1 MLTGSGTP
9 HAPKA
14 TSMAKDNMR
23 PAVIVTAAS
32 AGIGQAIAE
41 RFLAAGYPLL
51 LVARDAARLEMA
63 AQAMRA
69 IVTGLP
75 VHTLA
80 LDVTTADAAERI
92 DAALAAAALRPGI
105 LINNAASGLG
115 GPLVDQDSGDIER
128 LIALN
133 VTALTRLTRHFARRM
148 RDDGGG
154 SIINIASLG
163 GYVPGPNQAAY
174 YASKA
179 YVLSLSEALAQEL
192 AATNVHVMVVAP
204 GPVPTGIHASM
215 GADRALY
222 RVLLPAMSPAA
233 IARSTYRGYRLGRRV
248 VVPGFHN
255 QLMAWV
261 LRVLPHRLSIPVI
274 GKLLE
279 PR

>member
-1 MLTGSGTP
+1 MHTGSVTP

-14 TSMAKDNMR
+14 TSMAKDNTR
-23 PAVIVTAAS
+23 PAVIVTGAS
-32 AGIGQAIAE
+32 AGIGRAIAE

-51 LVARDAARLEMA
+51 LIARDAARLEMA

-92 DAALAAAALRPGI
+92 DAALAAAGLSPGV
-105 LINNAASGLG
+105 LVNNAASGLG

-133 VTALTRLTRHFARRM
+133 ITALTKLTRHFARRM
-148 RDDGGG
+148 REDGGG
-154 SIINIASLG
+154 SIINVASLG

-204 GPVPTGIHASM
+204 GPAPTGIHASM

-233 IARSTYRGYRLGRRV
+233 IARSTYLGYRLGRRV
-248 VVPGFHN
+248 VVPGFHS

-261 LRVLPHRLSIPVI
+261 LRVLPHRLSSPLI
-274 GKLLE
+274 GKLLA

>member
-1 MLTGSGTP
+1 MHTGSVTP
-9 HAPKA
+9 PAPKA
-14 TSMAKDNMR
+14 TSMANDNTR
-23 PAVIVTAAS
+23 PAVIVTGAS
-32 AGIGQAIAE
+32 AGIGRAIAE
-41 RFLAAGYPLL
+41 RFLAAGHPLL
-51 LVARDAARLEMA
+51 LIARDAARLEVA

-69 IVTGLP
+69 IATGLP

-80 LDVTTADAAERI
+80 LDVTAADAAERI
-92 DAALAAAALRPGI
+92 DAALARARLAAGI
-105 LINNAASGLG
+105 LVNNAGIGLG

-133 VTALTRLTRHFARRM
+133 ITALTRLTLHFARRM

-154 SIINIASLG
+154 SIINVASLG

-222 RVLLPAMSPAA
+222 RVLLPAMSAEA
-233 IARSTYRGYRLGRRV
+233 IARSTYLGYRLGRRV

-255 QLMAWV
+255 QLMAWI
-261 LRVLPHRLSIPVI
+261 LRVLPHRLTSPLI
-274 GKLLE
+274 GKLLA

>member
-1 MLTGSGTP
+1 MHTGSVTP
-9 HAPKA
+9 PAPKA
-14 TSMAKDNMR
+14 TSMANDNTR
-23 PAVIVTAAS
+23 PAVIVTGAS
-32 AGIGQAIAE
+32 AGIGRAIAE
-41 RFLAAGYPLL
+41 RFLAAGHPLL
-51 LVARDAARLEMA
+51 LIARDAARLEVA

-69 IVTGLP
+69 IATGLP

-80 LDVTTADAAERI
+80 LDVTAADAAERI
-92 DAALAAAALRPGI
+92 DAALARAGLAAGI
-105 LINNAASGLG
+105 LVNNAGIGLG

-133 VTALTRLTRHFARRM
+133 ITALTRLTLHFARRM

-154 SIINIASLG
+154 SIINVASLG

-222 RVLLPAMSPAA
+222 RVLLPAMSAEA
-233 IARSTYRGYRLGRRV
+233 IARSTYLGYRLGRRV

-255 QLMAWV
+255 QLTAWI
-261 LRVLPHRLSIPVI
+261 LRVLPHRLTSPLI
-274 GKLLE
+274 GKLLA

>member
-1 MLTGSGTP
+1 MHTGSVTP
-9 HAPKA
+9 PAPKA
-14 TSMAKDNMR
+14 TSMANDNTR
-23 PAVIVTAAS
+23 PAVIVTGAS
-32 AGIGQAIAE
+32 AGIGRAIAE
-41 RFLAAGYPLL
+41 RFLAAGHPLL
-51 LVARDAARLEMA
+51 LIARDAARLEVA

-69 IVTGLP
+69 IATGLP

-80 LDVTTADAAERI
+80 LDVTAADAAERI
-92 DAALAAAALRPGI
+92 DAALARAGLAAGI
-105 LINNAASGLG
+105 LVNNAGIGLG

-133 VTALTRLTRHFARRM
+133 ITALTRLTLHFARRM

-154 SIINIASLG
+154 SIINVASLG

-174 YASKA
+174 YASQA

-222 RVLLPAMSPAA
+222 RVLLPAMSAEA
-233 IARSTYRGYRLGRRV
+233 IARSTYLGYRLGRRV

-255 QLMAWV
+255 QLMAWI
-261 LRVLPHRLSIPVI
+261 LRVLPHRLTSPLI
-274 GKLLE
+274 GKLLA